1 MRKLNYF
8 TTSQKLSGRY
18 KENYKLSVIFILCS
32 KTWQISAEYV
42 QEQVNNSNC

>member
-8 TTSQKLSGRY
+8 TTSQKLSGNY
-18 KENYKLSVIFILCS
+18 KENYKLPVILIVCS

-42 QEQVNNSNC
+42 QEQENNSNW